1 MDTFFFTR
9 GHNESKLRIVAF
21 ASLEHIQCKELC
33 DFFCCCCK
41 VEFFFGKERTVHLV
55 HLESCKIIL
64 KYKLM

>member
-33 DFFCCCCK
+33 DFFVVVVVK
-41 VEFFFGKERTVHLV
+41 FSFFW
-55 HLESCKIIL
+55 
-64 KYKLM
+64 